1 MKKLLFVLCMIGILF
16 SGLTVTDVT
25 ISQDSFKP
33 GEQGSISFT
42 AESSATIQTTTSA
55 GTVTS
60 SAGEKISGVSV
71 KFYPGN
77 YVTMADS
84 YELGD
89 LDAGTS
95 VDVSVP
101 FTVDEDAISGIYTII
116 IKARGISDG
125 NSIEKS
131 SIASIKIINEPILS
145 IESKEDMIEEGKES
159 HLIIKNNGGAVSKLR
174 IKTSGDVAIKG
185 KDEIFVGEVET
196 EKEVPIEFEVSNA
209 NDGSNDV
216 EITLTYYNELGTEEE
231 ESKTIR
237 LNIKKQE
244 SDIFFIQK
252 SEITSNKESSLE
264 LKVKNT
270 GKSIENLKISFPD
283 GSIKMKEKERVDVGD
298 LASNSEEDISFVV
311 FASLNPGVNNVEAL
325 LEWEENGEKKS
336 DTIKIPLTVTS
347 DSEIGVYLEAKPSP
361 LRAGEQHAL
370 TLRISNLGSYTINN
384 VEVEVKSSAFEILDI
399 QSVKYIGEIKN
410 DDYGNIKFDVNAP
423 EKVGTGNITISINY
437 KDQSGEWKTTTVTE
451 ELNVYPKESKGN
463 GSLLYVIIA
472 LALAGIVYWKFF
484 RKRGSQ

>member
-1 MKKLLFVLCMIGILF
+1 MKKLLFVLCIIGILF
-16 SGLTVTDVT
+16 SGLSVTDVT

-42 AESSATIQTTTSA
+42 AESSSTVQTTTSA

-60 SAGEKISGVSV
+60 SAGEKISSVSV
-71 KFYPGN
+71 TFYPGN
-77 YVTMADS
+77 YVTMADT

-95 VDVSVP
+95 VDVSIP
-101 FTVDEDAISGIYTII
+101 LKIKDNAISGIYTII
-116 IKARGISDG
+116 IRARGISDG

-174 IKTSGDVAIKG
+174 IKTTGDVAIKG
-185 KDEIFVGEVET
+185 KDEIFVGEVKT
-196 EKEVPIEFEVSNA
+196 EIEVPIEFEVSNA

-216 EITLTYYNELGTEEE
+216 EITLTYYNELGAEEE

-252 SEITSNKESSLE
+252 SEIMSNKESLLE

-283 GSIKMKEKERVDVGD
+283 GSIKMKEKERIDVGD
-298 LASNSEEDISFVV
+298 LASNGEADVSFVV
-311 FASLNPGVNNVEAL
+311 FASLNPGVNSVEAL

-384 VEVEVKSSAFEILDI
+384 VEVEVKSNAFEILDI
-399 QSVKYIGEIKN
+399 QSVKYVGEIKN

-423 EKVGTGNITISINY
+423 EKAGTGNMTISIKY
-437 KDQSGEWKTTTVTE
+437 KDQSGEWKTTAVTE

-463 GSLLYVIIA
+463 GSLLYIIIA
-472 LALAGIVYWKFF
+472 LVIIGGVYWKFF
-484 RKRGSQ
+484 RKRGNQ

>member
-1 MKKLLFVLCMIGILF
+1 MKKLLFVLCIIGILF

-42 AESSATIQTTTSA
+42 AESAATIQTTTSA

-60 SAGEKISGVSV
+60 SAGQKITGVSV
-71 KFYPGN
+71 RFYPGN
-77 YVTMADS
+77 YVTMAEI

-95 VDVSVP
+95 VDISVP

-125 NSIEKS
+125 NSIEKN

-145 IESKEDMIEEGKES
+145 IESKDDIIEEGKEAQ
-159 HLIIKNNGGAVSKLR
+159 LVIKNNGGAVSKLR
-174 IKTSGDVAIKG
+174 IKTSGEIAIKG
-185 KDEIFVGEVET
+185 KDEIFVGDVET
-196 EKEVPIEFEVSNA
+196 EKEVAIEFDVGNA
-209 NDGSNDV
+209 NDGPNDV
-216 EITLTYYNELGTEEE
+216 EFVITYYNELGQEEE
-231 ESKTIR
+231 ETKTIR
-237 LNIKKQE
+237 LNIKKE
-244 SDIFFIQK
+244 DSDIFFVQK
-252 SEITSNKESSLE
+252 SEITSNTESLLE

-283 GSIKMKEKERVDVGD
+283 ETIKMKEKEKVDVGD
-298 LASNSEEDISFVV
+298 LPSNGETDVSFVV

-325 LEWEENGEKKS
+325 MEWEENGEKKTE
-336 DTIKIPLTVTS
+336 TIKIPLTITS

-384 VEVEVKSSAFEILDI
+384 VEVEIKSTEFEILDI
-399 QSVKYIGEIKN
+399 QTVKYIGEIKN

-423 EKVGTGNITISINY
+423 ENIGTENITILIKY

-451 ELNVYPKESKGN
+451 ELNIYPKESKGN
-463 GSLLYVIIA
+463 GSLLYIIIA
-472 LALAGIVYWKFF
+472 LVIVGGVYWKFF
-484 RKRGSQ
+484 RKRGNK